1 MRGARRPLDQKGT
14 KEMNKSTIE
23 PARGLKYGVRKVASK
38 SLTGGWV
45 AVVYDD
51 HGATPVAEHAYM
63 ALIATT
69 ERNPKTGVEISRNA
83 RAQELNGA
91 ILKAGQL
98 ARAIRIAWGLAQVSE
113 GSRCT
118 SIVRKYGVECENA
131 VKAIANAPN
140 DDARK
145 TANKSLLALSRKIE
159 SEYAVK
165 YTLDNWARANNA

>member
-1 MRGARRPLDQKGT
+1 
-14 KEMNKSTIE
+14 MNKSNTE

-45 AVVYDD
+45 AVCYDD
-51 HGATPVAEHAYM
+51 HGATPVAEHAYT
-63 ALIATT
+63 ALIATS
-69 ERNPKTGVEISRNA
+69 ERNPKTGVEISRNVLA
-83 RAQELNGA
+83 RKQDGGA
-91 ILKAGQL
+91 MKIGQI
-98 ARAIRIAWGLAQVSE
+98 ARAIATAWRLAQATPVAK
-113 GSRCT
+113 CT
-118 SIVRKYGVECENA
+118 AIVRKYGVECENA
-131 VKAIANAPN
+131 VKAVTTAPN